1 MAGGGRPT
9 NTAQTDLGLGE
20 GDAAVHGTLAG
31 LPHEQGGRILQTT
44 AVLVAHPHFSPSCPQ
59 PRGHG
64 DAALGT
70 TEPPAAGS
78 LTCTPQRM
86 QQNLSPGLAK
96 QTGTRLPVVMFERDV
111 ICIGQI
117 NGTTQLAICPGRDLG
132 FAFKHHFQPLCSHIP
147 VNTTG
152 FSTQKPMGNKFIES
166 FL

>member
-9 NTAQTDLGLGE
+9 NTAQIWGWEKGLQLFM
-20 GDAAVHGTLAG
+20 ASWQAC
-31 LPHEQGGRILQTT
+31 PHEQGGRILQTT
-44 AVLVAHPHFSPSCPQ
+44 AVLVAHPHLSPSCPQ
-59 PRGHG
+59 PWGHG

-78 LTCTPQRM
+78 LTCTAQRM

-152 FSTQKPMGNKFIES
+152 FSTQKPTGNKFIES